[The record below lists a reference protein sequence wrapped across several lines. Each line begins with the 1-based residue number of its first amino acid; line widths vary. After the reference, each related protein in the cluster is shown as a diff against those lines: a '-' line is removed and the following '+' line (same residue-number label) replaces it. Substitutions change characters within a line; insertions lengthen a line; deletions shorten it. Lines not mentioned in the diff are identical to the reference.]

1 MSREHIG
8 FALLL
13 GAVAILGA
21 AITPGLAARLAPDPV
36 AVAGV
41 QSLGLEW
48 FLAFLALTGAA
59 FWDEPLKQ
67 RLGLGPGRLTLS
79 STAWLVAGGLALS
92 FALDGLAWHS
102 GLRPQSNLAKFDTLL
117 ADASQLGIFWA
128 LLGIGI
134 APGIGEEL
142 LCRGLL
148 QRGIER
154 RWGPGWA
161 ILLASLSFGAL
172 HGESVHAGF
181 AALLGLYLGSIA
193 VLAGSIR
200 PAILC
205 HVVNNLLGV
214 VSATRFPTGQPP
226 LWAVLLA
233 LAAAI
238 FSLWIVHRRHLGL
251 QKSSVLVDP

>member
-21 AITPGLAARLAPDPV
+21 AITPGLAARLAPDAV
-36 AVAGV
+36 AVASV

-48 FLAFLALTGAA
+48 FLAFLALSGAA

-200 PAILC
+200 PGTSVKAPGTAPASPQGIRM
-205 HVVNNLLGV
+205 H
-214 VSATRFPTGQPP
+214 SAMPSRGGGSP
-226 LWAVLLA
+226 
-233 LAAAI
+233 
-238 FSLWIVHRRHLGL
+238 
-251 QKSSVLVDP
+251 